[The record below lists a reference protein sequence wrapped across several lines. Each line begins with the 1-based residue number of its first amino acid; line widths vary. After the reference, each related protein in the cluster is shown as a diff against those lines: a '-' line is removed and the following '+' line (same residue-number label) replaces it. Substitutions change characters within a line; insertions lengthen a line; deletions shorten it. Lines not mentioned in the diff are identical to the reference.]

1 MVGHYQE
8 HAGTNEKLKSI
19 SSNGQM
25 SPRET
30 SLWSNGAALIWLL
43 TKKFLLK
50 KLLKKR
56 LEWVKEWNE
65 GDGKETQR
73 KDENERKKLDQFL
86 LSKK

>member
-1 MVGHYQE
+1 
-8 HAGTNEKLKSI
+8 
-19 SSNGQM
+19 M
-25 SPRET
+25 SLRET

-73 KDENERKKLDQFL
+73 KNEKERKKLDQLL

>member
-1 MVGHYQE
+1 
-8 HAGTNEKLKSI
+8 
-19 SSNGQM
+19 M
-25 SPRET
+25 SLRET
-30 SLWSNGAALIWLL
+30 SLRTNGSALIWLL

-65 GDGKETQR
+65 GEGKETQR
-73 KDENERKKLDQFL
+73 KDEKERKKLDQFL